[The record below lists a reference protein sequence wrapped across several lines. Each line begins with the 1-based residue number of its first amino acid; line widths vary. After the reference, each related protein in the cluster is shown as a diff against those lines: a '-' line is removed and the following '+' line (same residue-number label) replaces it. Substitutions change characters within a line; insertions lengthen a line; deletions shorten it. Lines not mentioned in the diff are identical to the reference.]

1 MTLGKL
7 LLMLQQGKMIMSDI
21 NIPRQNL
28 PIVDTK
34 KINYQLDGNVIR
46 RYFVKRVDGKFT
58 EVDENLFSQ
67 YRNNPYFEN
76 VIINWYIRGTE
87 DFVKTQ
93 NIKELNET
101 DLTIKGIRKLIV
113 NPLQLYQG
121 ER

>member
-1 MTLGKL
+1 
-7 LLMLQQGKMIMSDI
+7 MLQQGKMIMGDI

-28 PIVDTK
+28 PSVDTK